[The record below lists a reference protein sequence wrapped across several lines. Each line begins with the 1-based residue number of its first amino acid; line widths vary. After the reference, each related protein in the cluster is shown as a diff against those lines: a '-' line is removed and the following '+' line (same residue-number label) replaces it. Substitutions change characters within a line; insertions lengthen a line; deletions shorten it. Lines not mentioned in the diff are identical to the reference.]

1 MQTIRRELEGKMY
14 NEIKHRR
21 EVEEHMEKLNIQLN
35 TANQCIKQLEDCEN
49 QVKVLE
55 SKNEEMTKALRATKA
70 TVRVSFVVFLIL

>member
-35 TANQCIKQLEDCEN
+35 TANQCIKQLVCLRYTITCIITSFLVSLHRKT
-49 QVKVLE
+49 VKI
-55 SKNEEMTKALRATKA
+55 K
-70 TVRVSFVVFLIL
+70 